1 MSFLLGE
8 VGTGANEAVQ
18 AAKTVLEGVTGTMN
32 ITNVV
37 SILGIGIAAAIGLV
51 LLWWGARKLVRVVM
65 GAFRKGKISF

>member
-1 MSFLLGE
+1 MEAS
-8 VGTGANEAVQ
+8 NEAVQ
-18 AAKTVLEGVTGTMN
+18 AAKTVLDGVTGTMN
-32 ITNVV
+32 IANVV